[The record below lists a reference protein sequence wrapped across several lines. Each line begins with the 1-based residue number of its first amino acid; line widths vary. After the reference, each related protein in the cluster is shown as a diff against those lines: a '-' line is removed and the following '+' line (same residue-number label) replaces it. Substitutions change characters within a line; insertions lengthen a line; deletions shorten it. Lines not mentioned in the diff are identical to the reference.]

1 MEPRL
6 IDDYRRVLNNI
17 SAMTDPVPSF
27 PELDPNARE
36 KALGEVARVIATG
49 SLTLGS
55 VLLTA
60 VGLVERVVGFDALAN
75 DSRFAVLSLMPGA
88 AALAFLASARTIG
101 ALYDASVPPRPLSF
115 LGRLILRF
123 LELEGG
129 YGLFAL
135 VVSGLVAVSS
145 GLAVALALPFPDERA
160 ALAAIATGTSAFLV
174 AFFGMLT
181 RISPTRRILDGV
193 LAMAIG
199 LIMVL
204 AAAT

>member
-1 MEPRL
+1 
-6 IDDYRRVLNNI
+6 
-17 SAMTDPVPSF
+17 
-27 PELDPNARE
+27 
-36 KALGEVARVIATG
+36 
-49 SLTLGS
+49 
-55 VLLTA
+55 
-60 VGLVERVVGFDALAN
+60 
-75 DSRFAVLSLMPGA
+75 MPGA